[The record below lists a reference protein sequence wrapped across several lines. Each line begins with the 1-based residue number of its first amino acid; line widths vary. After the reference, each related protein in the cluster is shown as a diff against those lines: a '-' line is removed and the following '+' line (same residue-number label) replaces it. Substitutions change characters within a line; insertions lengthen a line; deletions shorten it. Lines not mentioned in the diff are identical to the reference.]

1 MKNFF
6 DDVFDN
12 KIFFEKE
19 ELLRTFNDRIKEE
32 ETLLKED
39 VTDSSLENLMQEMRE
54 NPERPFT
61 KKESMLIKARLESA
75 KEKCKG
81 LIQTVKD
88 QKETIDRTIRE
99 SGRSFTLDISK
110 NSSLRKSATNTF
122 GGIKTEITYD
132 NYMTLVELK
141 RMLELSETLDMI
153 DEVAENGNI

>member
-19 ELLRTFNDRIKEE
+19 ELLKTFNDKLEE
-32 ETLLKED
+32 KETLIEGD
-39 VTDSSLENLMQEMRE
+39 MTDSSLENLMEEIRK

-61 KKESMLIKARLESA
+61 KKESMMLKARLNAA
-75 KEKCKG
+75 KEKCKV

-88 QKETIDRTIRE
+88 RKEMIDKTIRE
-99 SGRSFTLDISK
+99 SDRSFTLDISR
-110 NSSLRKSATNTF
+110 NSNLKKSATNTF
-122 GGIKTEITYD
+122 GGLKTKITYD
-132 NYMTLVELK
+132 NYMTLIELK
-141 RMLELSETLDMI
+141 RMIELSETLDII

>member
-1 MKNFF
+1 MKSFF

-19 ELLRTFNDRIKEE
+19 ELLKAFNDKLEEKEV
-32 ETLLKED
+32 LLEED

-61 KKESMLIKARLESA
+61 KKEASMIKARLDAA
-75 KEKCKG
+75 KEKCKV
-81 LIQTVKD
+81 LIQTVKER
-88 QKETIDRTIRE
+88 KENIDRIVRE
-99 SGRSFTLDISK
+99 SDRSFTLDISK
-110 NSSLRKSATNTF
+110 INSLRQRATNVF

-132 NYMTLVELK
+132 NYMTLLEAK
-141 RMLELSETLDMI
+141 RMLELSETLDVI